1 MSSTSE
7 IDRLTPRQR
16 DVLELLAKGL
26 TNEDIAGV
34 LGIAIATVK
43 AHMTA
48 LMHALDVT
56 NRTEAVSIYFNASA
70 RPDSVEQVL
79 SRPAI
84 AVLPLVPLDDA
95 PRTRV
100 AGLAVAHDLAS
111 LFACWCWFPV
121 IASAA
126 SDGAR
131 ALGSTQAI
139 GRALGARFLVD
150 GSLRLGGD
158 KWRLVVRIDDA
169 ETGHCLWT
177 DRYDFAA
184 SEFFAVQ
191 DDVCE
196 RVVASAYPVLMSRVQ
211 LGGPGRANEVATWE
225 LAHQGMQLVARR
237 ESGAALTA
245 ADRFSQALAT
255 DPLLVLGHYGLG
267 LSAYDDVLNQWTSLE
282 ASRDRLITSAVRC
295 IEIAPHIAEGYFLQA
310 RWFQTRGDHARAV
323 PVLEMAI
330 ARNPSFAP
338 GHALLAQALHLTGR
352 SEDGLAR
359 MRHALRLGP
368 RAYVAGLALLHF
380 MRREYEAALENAE
393 TAVSFAPH
401 YTFARVLAAASAQ
414 RIGDRARAL
423 EHARR
428 LTTDYPPFRPG
439 RMLATFGAEVD
450 TVQRIGEA
458 LVSLGLDC

>member
-1 MSSTSE
+1 MPFTSE
-7 IDRLTPRQR
+7 IDRLSPRQR
-16 DVLELLAKGL
+16 EVLELLAKGL

-34 LGIAIATVK
+34 LGIATATVK

-48 LMHALDVT
+48 LMNALDVT
-56 NRTEAVSIYFNASA
+56 NRTEAVSLFLNNSVGPTA
-70 RPDSVEQVL
+70 VEQVM

-84 AVLPLVPLDDA
+84 AVLPLVPLDDG
-95 PRTRV
+95 PRTRNV
-100 AGLAVAHDLAS
+100 GLAVAHDLAN
-111 LFACWCWFPV
+111 LFSCWSWFPV

-126 SDGAR
+126 TDEAR
-131 ALGSTQAI
+131 SLGSTQAI

-150 GSLRLGGD
+150 GSLRLNGEA
-158 KWRLVVRIDDA
+158 WRLLVRIDDA
-169 ETGHCLWT
+169 ETGHTVWT

-184 SEFFAVQ
+184 SELFAVQ
-191 DDVCE
+191 DDVCQ

-211 LGGPGRANEVATWE
+211 LGGPGRANEIAPWE

-237 ESGAALTA
+237 ESKAAITA
-245 ADRFSQALAT
+245 ADRLSRALET

-267 LSAYDDVLNQWTSLE
+267 LSAYDDVLNQWTTPE
-282 ASRDRLITSAVRC
+282 AARERLIASASRC

-310 RWFQTRGDHARAV
+310 RWFQTRGEHTRAV

-330 ARNPSFAP
+330 NRNPSFAP
-338 GHALLAQALHLTGR
+338 GHALLAQALHLSGR

-368 RAYVAGLALLHF
+368 RAFVAGLALLHF
-380 MRREYEAALENAE
+380 MRREYDQALENAE
-393 TAVSFAPH
+393 TAASFAPH

-414 RIGDRARAL
+414 HIGDHARAL

-428 LTTDYPPFRPG
+428 LATDYPPFRPG
-439 RMLATFGAEVD
+439 RMLATFGTEVD
-450 TVQRIGEA
+450 AVQRIGEA
-458 LVSLGLDC
+458 LVSLGFES